1 MTILDKRAL
10 SMLIHG
16 ESKVG
21 KSTLASTAPL
31 PMAVADVEGSWKFI
45 RQQGYKSSRPLRRI
59 NWNPTEDAV
68 PVDDGTWDLAM
79 ISVPDWQTIKATH
92 LVLRD
97 YDHPFKSF
105 CLDSI
110 TESQRR
116 LKKNLRG
123 TEQMQMQDWGALL
136 IQMDDLIRGIRDLTN
151 HPHNPL
157 EVAIFIAEMRMQ
169 NGKFRPYMQGQIET
183 SLPYWVDV
191 CGYMYTQMKEDDQ
204 GQPTIKSKQLL
215 VSDHLPQ
222 FIAGERVQGALGEIV
237 DEPNITRMIEM
248 IYG

>member
-1 MTILDKRAL
+1 MTLEKRSLAT
-10 SMLIHG
+10 LIHG

-45 RQQGYKSSRPLRRI
+45 RQQGFRSGKPLRRI
-59 NWNPTEDAV
+59 NWDPTSEA
-68 PVDDGTWDLAM
+68 PPTYDGTWDLAM
-79 ISVPDWQTIKATH
+79 IAVPDWNTIKAIHTA
-92 LVLRD
+92 LAN
-97 YDHPFKSF
+97 YEHPFKSF

-110 TESQRR
+110 TETQRR
-116 LKKNLRG
+116 LKKNLVG
-123 TEQMQMQDWGALL
+123 TNQMQIQDWGALL
-136 IQMDDLIRGIRDLTN
+136 NQMDDLIRGIRDLTN
-151 HPHNPL
+151 HPHNTL
-157 EVAIFIAEMRMQ
+157 EVVTFIAEMRHKD
-169 NGKFRPYMQGQIET
+169 GKFRPYMQGQIET

-191 CGYMYTQMKEDDQ
+191 CGYLYTQMMEDSE
-204 GQPTIKSKQLL
+204 GQPTIKTKQLL

-237 DEPNITRMIEM
+237 SGPNITQMIEM

>member
-1 MTILDKRAL
+1 VTILEKRAL
-10 SMLIHG
+10 AALIHG

-45 RQQGYKSSRPLRRI
+45 RQQGFKSGKPLRRI
-59 NWNPTEDAV
+59 SWNPAEEAA

-79 ISVPDWQTIKATH
+79 ISVPDWNTIKATH
-92 LVLRD
+92 AALRD
-97 YDHPFKSF
+97 YEHPFKSF

-110 TESQRR
+110 TEAQRR

-123 TEQMQMQDWGALL
+123 TEQMQMQDWGMLL
-136 IQMDDLIRGIRDLTN
+136 NQMDDMIRGIRDLTN
-151 HPHNPL
+151 HPYNTL
-157 EVAIFIAEMRMQ
+157 EVAIFIAEMRHKD
-169 NGKFRPYMQGQIET
+169 GKFRPYMQGQIET

-191 CGYMYTQMKEDDQ
+191 CGYMYTQMEEDEQ
-204 GQPTIKSKQLL
+204 GQPTVKTKKLL
-215 VSDHLPQ
+215 VSDHLPN

-237 DEPNITRMIEM
+237 DAPNITSMIEM

>member
-1 MTILDKRAL
+1 VTTLEKQAL
-10 SMLIHG
+10 ALLIHG
-16 ESKVG
+16 NSKVG

-45 RQQGYKSSRPLRRI
+45 RQQGYMSGKPLRRI
-59 NWNPTEDAV
+59 TWNPVEEAP
-68 PVDDGTWDLAM
+68 PVHDGTWDLAM
-79 ISVPDWQTIKATH
+79 INVPDWNTIKAIHTA
-92 LVLRD
+92 LAN
-97 YDHPFKSF
+97 YEHPFKSF

-110 TESQRR
+110 TETQRR
-116 LKKNLRG
+116 LKKNLVG
-123 TEQMQMQDWGALL
+123 TAQMQIQDWGSLL
-136 IQMDDLIRGIRDLTN
+136 NQMDDLIRGIRDLTN
-151 HPHNPL
+151 HPHNTL
-157 EVAIFIAEMRMQ
+157 EVVTFISEGRVKD
-169 NGKFRPYMQGQIET
+169 GKFRPYMQGQIET

-191 CGYMYTQMKEDDQ
+191 CGYMYTQMKEDEQ